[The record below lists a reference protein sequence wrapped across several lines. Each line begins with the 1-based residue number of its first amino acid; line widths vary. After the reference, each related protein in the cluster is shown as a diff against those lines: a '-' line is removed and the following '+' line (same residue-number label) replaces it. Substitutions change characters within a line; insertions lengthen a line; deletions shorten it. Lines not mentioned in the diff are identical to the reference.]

1 MYKHDTNGKETDNCN
16 IKYLA
21 LEADNSKLTVE
32 IESLKANIKSS
43 LPKLSEIEKNL
54 EEVQEVNTHLKQSN
68 MEVNKDLDDKCLKLE
83 ADNQSLIIQ
92 VKVLKISLNK
102 SNIKVGEGENK

>member
-1 MYKHDTNGKETDNCN
+1 MIQMEKTNNFNT
-16 IKYLA
+16 KYLA
-21 LEADNSKLTVE
+21 LEADNTKLNVE
-32 IESLKANIKSS
+32 IETLKANIKSS
-43 LPKLSEIEKNL
+43 LQKLSEVEKNF
-54 EEVQEVNTHLKQSN
+54 EEVQEVNTYLKQSN